1 MAVNT
6 FTMNI
11 ELTSSHVG
19 GNDADDD
26 MFVLQGENTLC
37 VSQWARRVGEV
48 HRAYI
53 GQCCCNAL
61 IQVNNF
67 FYHHFCHQHFF
78 LLRPDLPSMTSYHPW
93 PISVFI
99 FLPWPITSQ
108 FVFSQLFFFCRLHL
122 DPQETWRPLLPSL
135 PKTFHRQKGLNR
147 YLGVAIISTHIC
159 PNRVG
164 SKFNTSQG

>member
-67 FYHHFCHQHFF
+67 FFHHFCHQHFF
-78 LLRPDLPSMTSYHPW
+78 LLNKFILIYHPSHY
-93 PISVFI
+93 II
-99 FLPWPITSQ
+99 
-108 FVFSQLFFFCRLHL
+108 H
-122 DPQETWRPLLPSL
+122 D
-135 PKTFHRQKGLNR
+135 R
-147 YLGVAIISTHIC
+147 YLFSYFCLGPSQVSLSFHSCFSSAGSTLIRKKLGDRCFLLC
-159 PNRVG
+159 PKHSTDKKG
-164 SKFNTSQG
+164 